1 MTEPS
6 SGTEF
11 DHAPPALIE
20 VRLLDGPNLYFPRPA
35 AKVTLRISGLLAHRR
50 RAGARVRRTAG
61 AARRRARASPARR
74 SGSGSRPGRVTR
86 LVRKLALA
94 GGVKR
99 LAVRSRPG
107 VEVDQLVIAYPWRN
121 SGRAEVLAE
130 GVARALEAVGT
141 DRLAGHAAT
150 GRRPGWPRPSRGWR
164 RS

>member
-50 RAGARVRRTAG
+50 RAGARASPSELGLRDVRPGEPGSSFRQRF
-61 AARRRARASPARR
+61 AART
-74 SGSGSRPGRVTR
+74 VTR

-99 LAVRSRPG
+99 LAVRSRSG
-107 VEVDQLVIAYPWRN
+107 LEMDQLVIAYPWRN

-141 DRLAGHAAT
+141 RSAPGHAGAGGDST
-150 GRRPGWPRPSRGWR
+150 GRSRARAWR
-164 RS
+164 RN